1 MSQPAPSH
9 IAYIDY
15 LHKLSER
22 ENGRQRVAFAAL
34 RAGLTNPP
42 ESVQMAPYVEKW
54 VKGARGWWRDCYY
67 MVGALYTLQPAIV
80 NEGNFGD
87 HLRLLKSPDN
97 TAIDKR
103 ITRLLK
109 ADRSTV
115 YPEVRSSISI
125 LASADLPINWVQL
138 LSHMIGWNHPSRYVQ
153 KQWSYCYYS
162 QTTISN
168 NPKENVQ

>member
-1 MSQPAPSH
+1 
-9 IAYIDY
+9 
-15 LHKLSER
+15 
-22 ENGRQRVAFAAL
+22 
-34 RAGLTNPP
+34 
-42 ESVQMAPYVEKW
+42 
-54 VKGARGWWRDCYY
+54 
-67 MVGALYTLQPAIV
+67 MVVALYTLQPAIV
-80 NEGNFGD
+80 NEGNFGY

-125 LASADLPINWVQL
+125 LASADQPINWVQL

-153 KQWSYCYYS
+153 KQWSRCYYS
-162 QTTISN
+162 QAIISN
-168 NPKENVQ
+168 DPKENIQ